1 MSTQRVPIQ
10 PQMIRPPVQSP
21 PRSYMYKGG
30 ITLHMAPMST
40 LTQTDLLILKERRR
54 KKKPAPKPKPKRK
67 TSKTKKKTKSRS
79 KKK

>member
-1 MSTQRVPIQ
+1 MSIQRVPTQ
-10 PQMIRPPVQSP
+10 PQIIRPPPQNP
-21 PRSYMYKGG
+21 PRSYMYRGG
-30 ITLHMAPMST
+30 VALHMAPMTT
-40 LTQTDLLILKERRR
+40 LTQTDLLTLKERRR